1 VRDLLREHDGEDFG
15 DDQCP
20 GPSDRPGRRLSR
32 AVWTLG
38 FCGRT
43 LCAMGKPLLCRLG
56 RHEWHREHNDEGQSY
71 LVCERCGKYRDT
83 MTLTDNLGPS

>member
-1 VRDLLREHDGEDFG
+1 
-15 DDQCP
+15 
-20 GPSDRPGRRLSR
+20 
-32 AVWTLG
+32 
-38 FCGRT
+38 
-43 LCAMGKPLLCRLG
+43 MGKPLLCRLG